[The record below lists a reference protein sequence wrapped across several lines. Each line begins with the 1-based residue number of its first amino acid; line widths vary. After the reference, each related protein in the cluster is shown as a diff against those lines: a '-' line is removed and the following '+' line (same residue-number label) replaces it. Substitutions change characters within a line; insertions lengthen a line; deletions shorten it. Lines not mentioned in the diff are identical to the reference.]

1 MVQSEESSAGLADAG
16 PGLADNHARTF
27 AGESRK
33 RIVNSRE
40 KADPAV
46 AMFRSVA
53 VVGISEIRAHS
64 RAVAI
69 AASRL
74 SGRLEAK
81 KIVLTTKAKTPAT
94 PIGTRQP

>member
-1 MVQSEESSAGLADAG
+1 MVQSDESRAGLADAG
-16 PGLADNHARTF
+16 PGLADNHARMF

-40 KADPAV
+40 KAEPAV
-46 AMFRSVA
+46 TMSRSVA
-53 VVGISEIRAHS
+53 VAGISAIRAHS
-64 RAVAI
+64 RVMAI
-69 AASRL
+69 AAPRL

-81 KIVLTTKAKTPAT
+81 KIALTTKAKTPAT